1 MNMEGFRVDPRV
13 TTPEAQGH
21 FGTKDGQF
29 GMKVDKLAEIRT
41 WHVYCLSQG
50 ENATT
55 HTTQNT

>member
-29 GMKVDKLAEIRT
+29 GMKVDKLAEIWDLAR
-41 WHVYCLSQG
+41 LLPLLR
-50 ENATT
+50 
-55 HTTQNT
+55 

>member
-29 GMKVDKLAEIRT
+29 GMKVDNLAEIRT
-41 WHVYCLSQG
+41 WHVYCLS
-50 ENATT
+50 
-55 HTTQNT
+55 